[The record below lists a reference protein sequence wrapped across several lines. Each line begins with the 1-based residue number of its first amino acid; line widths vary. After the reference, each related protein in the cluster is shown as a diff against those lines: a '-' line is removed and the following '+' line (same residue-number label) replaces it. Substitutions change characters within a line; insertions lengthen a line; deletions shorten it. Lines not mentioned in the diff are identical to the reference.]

1 MTKQILRKS
10 QILKETTIMRTFA
23 LTIIVAILA
32 APVLLTPG
40 HISAQP
46 TSDSPAEPVE
56 VVKTNGN
63 IKVKLN
69 FQDAPL
75 QTVLEYL
82 SETAGLMVVSDEPII
97 DGRMT
102 VISRRPIPLTQAV
115 SLINSILKESSL
127 TTILT
132 GNVLRVVTLEN
143 AKQENTPVLSGR
155 DPDSIVASDN
165 IVTYVIP
172 VKYVTASA
180 LRDNLQT
187 LVPEHAVLQ
196 ANEDGNALLIT
207 DTMANI
213 KRLMKIVVALDT
225 HMASVAEIR
234 VFRLNNA
241 DARSAA
247 DMINTMFEQNQRG
260 SSRSSRS
267 SRGGSSG
274 GFNPFSRFGGGSFGG
289 GMMGGRGGPGGGMM
303 GGRSGGP
310 GGGRGGGR

>member
-1 MTKQILRKS
+1 
-10 QILKETTIMRTFA
+10 MRTFA
-23 LTIIVAILA
+23 LTMIVAILA

-56 VVKTNGN
+56 VVKKNGD
-63 IKVKLN
+63 IEVKLN

-82 SETAGLMVVSDEPII
+82 SETAGLTVVSDEPII

-115 SLINSILKESSL
+115 SLINSILKERSL

-155 DPDSIVASDN
+155 NPDAIVASDD

-172 VKYVTASA
+172 VKYVTARA

-196 ANEDGNALLIT
+196 ANEDGNALIIT

-213 KRLMKIVVALDT
+213 KRLMKITVALDT

-247 DMINTMFEQNQRG
+247 DMINTMFDQDRQG
-260 SSRSSRS
+260 GSRSGRS
-267 SRGGSSG
+267 SRGGSTG
-274 GFNPFSRFGGGSFGG
+274 GFNPFSRFGSGF
-289 GMMGGRGGPGGGMM
+289 GGRGGGPG

-310 GGGRGGGR
+310 GGGR

>member
-1 MTKQILRKS
+1 
-10 QILKETTIMRTFA
+10 MRTLA
-23 LTIIVAILA
+23 LTIVVAILA

-46 TSDSPAEPVE
+46 TSDSAKEPVE
-56 VVKTNGN
+56 VVKTNGDM
-63 IKVKLN
+63 KVKLN

-82 SETAGLMVVSDEPII
+82 SETAGLTVVSDEPII

-115 SLINSILKESSL
+115 SLINSVLKERSL

-132 GNVLRVVTLEN
+132 GSVLRVVTLEN

-155 DPDSIVASDN
+155 NPDAIVASDD

-172 VKYVTASA
+172 VKYVTARA
-180 LRDNLQT
+180 LRDNLQS

-196 ANEDGNALLIT
+196 ANEDGNALIIT
-207 DTMANI
+207 DTTANI

-225 HMASVAEIR
+225 HMASVTEIR
-234 VFRLNNA
+234 VFRLTNA

-247 DMINTMFEQNQRG
+247 DMINTMFDQNQQG
-260 SSRSSRS
+260 SGRSSRTGRAS
-267 SRGGSSG
+267 PGGMNPMQMMMNRMGGGPGGGRGG
-274 GFNPFSRFGGGSFGG
+274 FGG
-289 GMMGGRGGPGGGMM
+289 GMMGGRGGPGGA
-303 GGRSGGP
+303 
-310 GGGRGGGR
+310 GGRGGGR

>member
-1 MTKQILRKS
+1 
-10 QILKETTIMRTFA
+10 MRTLA
-23 LTIIVAILA
+23 LTILLAILA
-32 APVLLTPG
+32 GPVLLAPG
-40 HISAQP
+40 HISARA
-46 TSDSPAEPVE
+46 TSDSTPEPVE
-56 VVKTNGN
+56 VVKTNGDM
-63 IKVKLN
+63 KVKLN

-82 SETAGLMVVSDEPII
+82 SETAGLTVVSDEPII

-102 VISRRPIPLTQAV
+102 VISRQPIPLTQAV
-115 SLINSILKESSL
+115 SLINSILKERSL

-132 GNVLRVVTLEN
+132 GNVLKVVTLEK

-155 DPDSIVASDN
+155 NPEAVVASDD

-172 VKYVTASA
+172 VKYVTARA

-196 ANEDGNALLIT
+196 ANEDGNALIIT

-225 HMASVAEIR
+225 HMASVTEIR

-247 DMINTMFEQNQRG
+247 DMINTMFEENQQG
-260 SSRSSRS
+260 
-267 SRGGSSG
+267 
-274 GFNPFSRFGGGSFGG
+274 
-289 GMMGGRGGPGGGMM
+289 GGRGGRTGRGGTGGGTNPMQMMMNRMGGSPGGGR
-303 GGRSGGP
+303 GGFGGGP

>member
-1 MTKQILRKS
+1 
-10 QILKETTIMRTFA
+10 MRTFA

-46 TSDSPAEPVE
+46 TSGSPAEPVE
-56 VVKTNGN
+56 VVKTNGA

-82 SETAGLMVVSDEPII
+82 SETAGLTVVSDEPII

-102 VISRRPIPLTQAV
+102 VISRQPIPLTQAV
-115 SLINSILKESSL
+115 SLINSMLKENGL

-155 DPDSIVASDN
+155 DPDAIVASDD

-172 VKYVTASA
+172 VKYVTARA
-180 LRDNLQT
+180 LRENLQT

-196 ANEDGNALLIT
+196 ANEDGNALIIT

-225 HMASVAEIR
+225 HMASVSEIR
-234 VFRLNNA
+234 VFRLTNA
-241 DARSAA
+241 DAQSAA
-247 DMINTMFEQNQRG
+247 DMINTMFASDQQG
-260 SSRSSRS
+260 GGRSSRTG
-267 SRGGSSG
+267 RGSTQ
-274 GFNPFSRFGGGSFGG
+274 G
-289 GMMGGRGGPGGGMM
+289 GMNPMQMMMNRMGGGPGGGR
-303 GGRSGGP
+303 GGFGGGP
-310 GGGRGGGR
+310 GGGRGGGGR